1 VSPTNYARGYAIE
14 NKLVNLYRDN
24 GWVAT
29 RTAGSHGAFDVA
41 AFGPNGEIHLAQLKS
56 QNGIGV
62 GYFRDITRLSEL
74 NVNQGIQKIFLVW
87 RNGWGWIR
95 VQELHGSLRFGLPTW
110 YPQPRSVSAKPAT
123 SI

>member
-14 NKLVNLYRDN
+14 NKLVNLYKDN

-41 AFGPNGEIHLAQLKS
+41 AFGPNGEIHLVQLKAQDGKS
-56 QNGIGV
+56 AS
-62 GYFRDITRLSEL
+62 YKSDISRLESL
-74 NVNQGIQKIFLVW
+74 NVNQGIQKIFAVW
-87 RNGWGWIR
+87 RNGWGWLQ
-95 VQELHGSLRFGLPTW
+95 VLELNGSLRYGLPTW
-110 YPQPRSVSAKPAT
+110 YPQPRSPWVKPDT